1 MKKVLLLGAGLV
13 TGPIVKYIL
22 GLPDYQLTIATRT
35 VAKSNQLL
43 EGNPRGRS
51 IAWTADQLE
60 VLKKLVAEH
69 DLTISLLPFV
79 HHVMVA
85 DMCIEY
91 GKHFVTT
98 SYVSPAMRERD
109 AAAKA
114 KGLVFLNEIG
124 LDPGLDHMSAMKVIH
139 EVESK
144 GGVVVSFRS
153 YCGGLPAPEA
163 ITSPWKYKFSWA
175 PRGVVVAARNDGKFL
190 EDGKVVSIP
199 GIELFKHYHTLRVE
213 GIGDLEA
220 YTNRDCLGYIDLY
233 GLKNV
238 RTMYRGTLRYPG
250 WCDLWFKVRKL
261 GLMELDE
268 MKGIEGL
275 SFAEFMA
282 RLIKVDNTK
291 EIKAHVARHIDE
303 AIDSPAMQTLE
314 WLGLFGNDKID
325 ASAPTALDVFAAR
338 LLQKLQYAPGE
349 RDLVVMVHLFE
360 VEYPKQ
366 KRREKIVSSL
376 VDFGIP
382 HGDTSMARTVSLP
395 AAVATAMILDK
406 KITKTGVLIPVY
418 PEIYTPVLT
427 ALAKMGIVWQD
438 GTEVL

>member
-1 MKKVLLLGAGLV
+1 MKKILHLGAGLV

-35 VAKSNQLL
+35 VAKANQLL
-43 EGNPRGRS
+43 GGHPRGRS
-51 IAWTADQLE
+51 IAWTTDQPE
-60 VLKKLVAEH
+60 VLNKLVAEH
-69 DLTISLLPFV
+69 DLTVSFLPFMY
-79 HHVMVA
+79 HVMAA
-85 DMCIEY
+85 DMCLTH

-109 AAAKA
+109 APAKA
-114 KGLVFLNEIG
+114 KGLIFLNEVG

-139 EVESK
+139 EAESK

-163 ITSPWKYKFSWA
+163 VTSPWKYKFSWA

-199 GIELFKHYHTLRVE
+199 GIELFKHHHPLRVE
-213 GIGDLEA
+213 GVGELEA

-238 RTMYRGTLRYPG
+238 RTMFRGTLRYPG

-268 MKGIEGL
+268 MKGIDGL
-275 SFAEFMA
+275 SFAQFMA
-282 RLIKVDNTK
+282 RLIKVDDTK
-291 EIKAHVARHIDE
+291 EIRAKVGKTIDE
-303 AIDSPAMQTLE
+303 PIDSPVMQTLE

-325 ASAPTALDVFAAR
+325 ASAPTPLDVFAAR

-366 KRREKIVSSL
+366 KRRERIVSTL

-406 KITKTGVLIPVY
+406 KITKTGVLIPVD

-427 ALAKMGIVWQD
+427 ALAKMGIAWHEK
-438 GTEVL
+438 TEAL

>member
-35 VAKSNQLL
+35 VAKANQLL

-79 HHVMVA
+79 HHVTVA
-85 DMCIEY
+85 DVCLAY

-163 ITSPWKYKFSWA
+163 VTSPWKYKFSWA

-199 GIELFKHYHTLRVE
+199 GIELFKHYHMLHVE

-291 EIKAHVARHIDE
+291 QIKAHVARHIDE

-376 VDFGIP
+376 VDFGIS

-406 KITKTGVLIPVY
+406 KITKTGVFIPVY
-418 PEIYTPVLT
+418 PEIYTPILT
-427 ALAKMGIVWQD
+427 ALAKMGVAWHEKM
-438 GTEVL
+438 EVL

>member
-1 MKKVLLLGAGLV
+1 
-13 TGPIVKYIL
+13 
-22 GLPDYQLTIATRT
+22 
-35 VAKSNQLL
+35 
-43 EGNPRGRS
+43 
-51 IAWTADQLE
+51 
-60 VLKKLVAEH
+60 
-69 DLTISLLPFV
+69 
-79 HHVMVA
+79 
-85 DMCIEY
+85 
-91 GKHFVTT
+91 
-98 SYVSPAMRERD
+98 
-109 AAAKA
+109 
-114 KGLVFLNEIG
+114 
-124 LDPGLDHMSAMKVIH
+124 MSAMKVIH

-144 GGVVVSFRS
+144 GSGRFRS
-153 YCGGLPAPEA
+153 AGLAPEA
-163 ITSPWKYKFSWA
+163 VTSPWKYKFSWA

-190 EDGKVVSIP
+190 EDGQVVSIP
-199 GIELFKHYHTLRVE
+199 GIELFKHYHMLHVE

-349 RDLVVMVHLFE
+349 RDLAVMVHLFE

-366 KRREKIVSSL
+366 KRREKIVSPLMACSQTC
-376 VDFGIP
+376 I
-382 HGDTSMARTVSLP
+382 HGTHGELP
-395 AAVATAMILDK
+395 LVATAMIS
-406 KITKTGVLIPVY
+406 TRRSRRQATHPVY

-427 ALAKMGIVWQD
+427 MLTRNGHCLARWDRSDQKGGNIVGHATSVWAPGFRITIKG
-438 GTEVL
+438 GTVQFNSKKKGRIR

>member
-1 MKKVLLLGAGLV
+1 MKKVLLLGAGLI

-22 GLPDYQLTIATRT
+22 DLPDYQLTIATRT
-35 VAKSNQLL
+35 VAKADRLL
-43 EGNPRGRS
+43 KGHPRGRS

-85 DMCIEY
+85 DVCLAY
-91 GKHFVTT
+91 GKHFLTT

-109 AAAKA
+109 ASAKA

-139 EVESK
+139 EAESK

-199 GIELFKHYHTLRVE
+199 GIELFKHYHTLRVD

-268 MKGIEGL
+268 LKGIEGL
-275 SFAEFMA
+275 SFAQFMA
-282 RLIKVDNTK
+282 RLIKADDTK
-291 EIKAHVARHIDE
+291 EIRANVAKTIDE
-303 AIDSPAMQTLE
+303 PINSPVMQALD
-314 WLGLFGNDKID
+314 WLGLFGNEKIN

-366 KRREKIVSSL
+366 KRRERIVSSL

-395 AAVATAMILDK
+395 AAVAVSMILDR
-406 KITKTGVLIPVY
+406 KITRTGVFIPVY

-427 ALAKMGIVWQD
+427 ALAKMGIAWQEK
-438 GTEVL
+438 TEVL

>member
-1 MKKVLLLGAGLV
+1 MKKVLLLGAGLI

-22 GLPDYQLTIATRT
+22 DLSDYQLTIATRT
-35 VAKSNQLL
+35 VAKADRLL
-43 EGNPRGRS
+43 KGHPRGRS
-51 IAWTADQLE
+51 IAWTADQFE

-85 DMCIEY
+85 DVCLAY

-109 AAAKA
+109 ASAKA
-114 KGLVFLNEIG
+114 KGLIFLNEIG

-139 EVESK
+139 EAESK

-175 PRGVVVAARNDGKFL
+175 PRGVVVAARNDAKFL
-190 EDGKVVSIP
+190 ENGQVVSIP
-199 GIELFKHYHTLRVE
+199 GVELFKHTHILRVE

-250 WCDLWFKVRKL
+250 WCDLWYKVRKL

-275 SFAEFMA
+275 SFAQFMA
-282 RLIKVDNTK
+282 RLIKVDGTK
-291 EIKAHVARHIDE
+291 EIRANVARTIDE
-303 AIDSPAMQTLE
+303 PIDSQIMQTLD

-325 ASAPTALDVFAAR
+325 ASAPTPLDVFAAR

-366 KRREKIVSSL
+366 KRREKIVSTL

-395 AAVATAMILDK
+395 AAVATTMILEK
-406 KITKTGVLIPVY
+406 KITKTGVLIPVF
-418 PEIYTPVLT
+418 PEVYTPVLT
-427 ALAKMGIVWQD
+427 ALAKMGIVWHEK
-438 GTEVL
+438 TEVL